1 MKVEKLN
8 RQIFENTI
16 HTMKKYG
23 SLEFFQSY
31 SQGVIKKRNSIK
43 NTLLEYYEST
53 DEFEKCKFVVDFFC
67 EIENCIKNEEQNKEK
82 NLKKSKQ

>member
-43 NTLLEYYEST
+43 DTLLKYYEST
-53 DEFEKCKFVVDFFC
+53 EEFEKCKFVVDFFL
-67 EIENCIKNEEQNKEK
+67 EIEDSIENEKQNM
-82 NLKKSKQ
+82 KKI

>member
-1 MKVEKLN
+1 MERLN

-23 SLEFFQSY
+23 SSEFFKSY
-31 SQGVIKKRNSIK
+31 SRGVIKKRNSIK

-67 EIENCIKNEEQNKEK
+67 EIENSIGSEEQKKET
-82 NLKKSKQ
+82 L

>member
-1 MKVEKLN
+1 VEKLN

-23 SLEFFQSY
+23 SLEFFKSY

-43 NTLLEYYEST
+43 DTLLNYYEST
-53 DEFEKCKFVVDFFC
+53 EEFEKCKFVVDFFW
-67 EIENCIKNEEQNKEK
+67 EIEDSLEKEK
-82 NLKKSKQ
+82 QNNKKI

>member
-1 MKVEKLN
+1 MKVERLN

-43 NTLLEYYEST
+43 DTLLKYYEST
-53 DEFEKCKFVVDFFC
+53 EEFEKCKFVVDFFW
-67 EIENCIKNEEQNKEK
+67 EIEDSIENEKQNM
-82 NLKKSKQ
+82 KKI

>member
-43 NTLLEYYEST
+43 DTLLKYYEST
-53 DEFEKCKFVVDFFC
+53 EEFEKCKFVVDFFW
-67 EIENCIKNEEQNKEK
+67 EIEDSIENEKQNM
-82 NLKKSKQ
+82 KKI

>member
-1 MKVEKLN
+1 MEKLN

-23 SLEFFQSY
+23 SLEFFKSY

-43 NTLLEYYEST
+43 DTLLNYYEST
-53 DEFEKCKFVVDFFC
+53 EEFEKCKFVVDFFW
-67 EIENCIKNEEQNKEK
+67 EIEDSIEKEK
-82 NLKKSKQ
+82 QNNKKI

>member
-1 MKVEKLN
+1 VEKLN

-23 SLEFFQSY
+23 SLEFFKSY
-31 SQGVIKKRNSIK
+31 SQCVIRKRNSIK

-53 DEFEKCKFVVDFFC
+53 EEFEKCKFVVDFFC
-67 EIENCIKNEEQNKEK
+67 EIEDSIENEKQKEK
-82 NLKKSKQ
+82 TV

>member
-43 NTLLEYYEST
+43 DTLLKYYEST
-53 DEFEKCKFVVDFFC
+53 EEFEKCKFVVDFFW
-67 EIENCIKNEEQNKEK
+67 EIEDSIENEKQNM
-82 NLKKSKQ
+82 KKV

>member
-1 MKVEKLN
+1 VEKLN

-23 SLEFFQSY
+23 YPEFFKSY

-67 EIENCIKNEEQNKEK
+67 EIENSIKNEEQN
-82 NLKKSKQ
+82 NKKI

>member
-1 MKVEKLN
+1 VEKLN

-23 SLEFFQSY
+23 SSEFFKTY
-31 SQGVIKKRNSIK
+31 SQGVIRKRNSIK

-53 DEFEKCKFVVDFFC
+53 EEFEKCKFVVDFFC
-67 EIENCIKNEEQNKEK
+67 GIEDA
-82 NLKKSKQ
+82 LKKREQKKETI

>member
-1 MKVEKLN
+1 VKVEKLN

-43 NTLLEYYEST
+43 DTLLKYYEST
-53 DEFEKCKFVVDFFC
+53 EEFEKCKFVVDFFW
-67 EIENCIKNEEQNKEK
+67 EIEDSIENEKQNM
-82 NLKKSKQ
+82 KKI

>member
-23 SLEFFQSY
+23 SSEFFKSY

-43 NTLLEYYEST
+43 DTLLKYYEST
-53 DEFEKCKFVVDFFC
+53 EEFEKCKFVVDFFW
-67 EIENCIKNEEQNKEK
+67 EIEDSIENEKQKEK
-82 NLKKSKQ
+82 TV

>member
-1 MKVEKLN
+1 VEKLN

-23 SLEFFQSY
+23 PSEFFKTY
-31 SQGVIKKRNSIK
+31 SKGVIRKRNSIK

-53 DEFEKCKFVVDFFC
+53 EEFEKCKFVVDFFC
-67 EIENCIKNEEQNKEK
+67 GIEDS
-82 NLKKSKQ
+82 LKKGEQKKETI

>member
-23 SLEFFQSY
+23 YSEFFKSY

-67 EIENCIKNEEQNKEK
+67 EIENSIEKEK
-82 NLKKSKQ
+82 QNNKKI

>member
-1 MKVEKLN
+1 VEKLN

-23 SLEFFQSY
+23 SLEFFKSY

-43 NTLLEYYEST
+43 DTLLKYYEST
-53 DEFEKCKFVVDFFC
+53 EEFEKCKFVADFFE
-67 EIENCIKNEEQNKEK
+67 EIEDSIENEKQKKETI
-82 NLKKSKQ
+82 

>member
-1 MKVEKLN
+1 VEKLN

-43 NTLLEYYEST
+43 DTLLKYYEST
-53 DEFEKCKFVVDFFC
+53 EEFEKCKFVVDFFW
-67 EIENCIKNEEQNKEK
+67 EIEDSIENEKQNM
-82 NLKKSKQ
+82 KKI

>member
-1 MKVEKLN
+1 MKVERLN

-23 SLEFFQSY
+23 SSEFFKSY

-43 NTLLEYYEST
+43 DTLLNYYELT
-53 DEFEKCKFVVDFFC
+53 EEFEKCKFVVDFFC
-67 EIENCIKNEEQNKEK
+67 EIEDSIVNEKQKEK
-82 NLKKSKQ
+82 TV

>member
-23 SLEFFQSY
+23 YSEFFKSY

-53 DEFEKCKFVVDFFC
+53 EEFEKCKFVVDFFW
-67 EIENCIKNEEQNKEK
+67 EIEDSIENEKQNM
-82 NLKKSKQ
+82 KKI

>member
-23 SLEFFQSY
+23 YSEFFKSY

-67 EIENCIKNEEQNKEK
+67 EIENSIEKEK
-82 NLKKSKQ
+82 QNNNKI